1 MLMTVRPALPRAGS
15 PQVFSSEGLFV
26 RTKIILLPLFASLQV
41 ATDGTDV
48 AVYLDI
54 DNPDF
59 KHLLAIAVGIT
70 LHSLTFGAPGS
81 NEFEWNVVFLSG
93 YNRANETA
101 DINKIGPSA
110 NISTNGAARV
120 QRVRRLLPTPPR

>member
-1 MLMTVRPALPRAGS
+1 M
-15 PQVFSSEGLFV
+15 
-26 RTKIILLPLFASLQV
+26 RTKIVLITLFKNLQV

-48 AVYLDI
+48 AIYLDL
-54 DNPDF
+54 DSTEF
-59 KHLLAIAVGIT
+59 KSLLAYASSIT

-81 NEFEWNVVFLSG
+81 NEFEWNIVFRSG
-93 YNRANETA
+93 FDANHETA

-120 QRVRRLLPTPPR
+120 QRGLRRLPTPRSSCSSRGFRSC